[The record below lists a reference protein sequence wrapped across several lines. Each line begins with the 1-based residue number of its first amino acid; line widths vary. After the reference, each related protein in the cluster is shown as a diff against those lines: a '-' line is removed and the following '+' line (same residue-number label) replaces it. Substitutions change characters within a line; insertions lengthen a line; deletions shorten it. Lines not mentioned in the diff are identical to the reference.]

1 MNIGEFRM
9 SQREN
14 VQSDPDDVRS
24 IWQSPSVLQGILLQ
38 TNAPK
43 VELKPMK
50 IKQKW
55 EFDFAAAAPF

>member
-14 VQSDPDDVRS
+14 VQSDPGDVRS
-24 IWQSPSVLQGILLQ
+24 IWQNQSVLQGILLQ

-43 VELKPMK
+43 VELKSSK
-50 IKQKW
+50 NG
-55 EFDFAAAAPF
+55 D